1 MEYLDSNLLTLN
13 SYLLKTN
20 FDRILSSIWVEVLEE
35 FREVLDTEE
44 MVNLFVI
51 LNKITSVL

>member
-51 LNKITSVL
+51 LNKNTSVP